1 MSNDVDLVVDD
12 LLSQLKGSSAA
23 AKELKKDEFNLD
35 KEELESFLLNYSGK
49 LIKGT
54 VDYVE
59 EVKQFITSAP
69 DSRDVDALSKLVGAS
84 ASAIESLNKIL
95 LQDKANEAKIH
106 VKELDIQSKKEL
118 QEKNNERL
126 GLTINRE
133 ELLKQLVDDA
143 KKDLDFFVS
152 HVDVYDTGICMLS
165 GLYNDNT
172 CWGNNTT
179 YKCTKPKG
187 YQKSFCLSESEYGC

>member
-1 MSNDVDLVVDD
+1 MDNDVDIVVDD
-12 LLSQLKGSSAA
+12 LISQLKGSAA
-23 AKELKKDEFNLD
+23 VSKELKKEEFNLD
-35 KEELESFLLNYSGK
+35 KEELENFLLNYSGK

-95 LQDKANEAKIH
+95 LQDKANEAKIQ
-106 VKELDIQSKKEL
+106 VKQMDIESKKEL
-118 QEKNNERL
+118 QDKNNERL

-133 ELLKQLVDDA
+133 ELLNQLLDDA
-143 KKDLDFFVS
+143 KIIEVS
-152 HVDVYDTGICMLS
+152 D
-165 GLYNDNT
+165 
-172 CWGNNTT
+172 
-179 YKCTKPKG
+179 
-187 YQKSFCLSESEYGC
+187 